1 MIARHPIRFPAFF
14 LAVATILAACSGG
27 ERNAALPSSLP
38 IAETVNGERVPQ
50 VLLDALARERK
61 LDLAIAEQRAA
72 AISELTDYI
81 LLDQVSRA
89 EDYAKDPQFAAQVEL
104 NRLQGNA
111 NATMSRFRSTT
122 QVDDS
127 VLQTE
132 YRQQIAKAG
141 RSEYDFRQLLFA
153 SEDDALKAA
162 GEAMSQP
169 FAQVFERWR
178 KQALQARAY
187 QRIRPN
193 QLPPAL
199 GTALAALKSG
209 ETSKVPVH
217 TEYGWHVLNVG
228 AISPFVPPTFEQ
240 LKDSIRETVLNQL
253 SQQRLKKLRDSA
265 TVVAET
271 PAAAVVEAAAKP
283 ADAKPAEKPAN

>member
-14 LAVATILAACSGG
+14 LAVATILAACSDG

-141 RSEYDFRQLLFA
+141 RSEFDFSQLLFA

-169 FAQVFERWR
+169 LPRSSSVGASKPCRRAPTSGFVPSSCRRRLARPWLRSSPARRTRCRCIPVWLACPQCRRDFTVRAAHVRAAQGQHPRNRVEPVEPAAPE
-178 KQALQARAY
+178 KAAR
-187 QRIRPN
+187 QRNRGCRN
-193 QLPPAL
+193 ACCSSRR
-199 GTALAALKSG
+199 GSG
-209 ETSKVPVH
+209 ETRRCQ
-217 TEYGWHVLNVG
+217 
-228 AISPFVPPTFEQ
+228 A
-240 LKDSIRETVLNQL
+240 R
-253 SQQRLKKLRDSA
+253 
-265 TVVAET
+265 
-271 PAAAVVEAAAKP
+271 
-283 ADAKPAEKPAN
+283 